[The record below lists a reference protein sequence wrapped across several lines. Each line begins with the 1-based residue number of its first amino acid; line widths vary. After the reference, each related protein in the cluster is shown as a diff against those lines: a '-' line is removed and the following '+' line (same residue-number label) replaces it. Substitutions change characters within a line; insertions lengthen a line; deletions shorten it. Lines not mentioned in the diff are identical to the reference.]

1 MSARTE
7 ELAPGSP
14 HKAKPEKSS
23 NGDGVAKAESVVRI
37 EIRTSTCFRVAKIN
51 ANFSAKI
58 LSGIRIRCALRV
70 EIAAASRGRNCSCF
84 PLTKAVRRLL
94 KRKKK
99 SSPRS
104 SPGYKR
110 QPTDLKFETSCMCAR
125 VGPDAD
131 FFYSRFHDKTFT
143 RLIHTSTRRR
153 AAGLANNAAGYFTF
167 GSNRLGAIEL

>member
-7 ELAPGSP
+7 ELSPGLP

-23 NGDGVAKAESVVRI
+23 NGDGVAKAESEVRI

-99 SSPRS
+99 KKIVAALFTGLQETTDWFEIRDVVHVCASRPGCRFFLQPVPRQNFY
-104 SPGYKR
+104 P
-110 QPTDLKFETSCMCAR
+110 
-125 VGPDAD
+125 AD
-131 FFYSRFHDKTFT
+131 PHV
-143 RLIHTSTRRR
+143 HTSAGRRPTEQR
-153 AAGLANNAAGYFTF
+153 CRVFHL
-167 GSNRLGAIEL
+167 RVE